1 MISLLTQPEAGR
13 TQDIELYAGQKTDTR
28 ERRERL
34 LKDRPGLTVLI
45 PAYNEAGF
53 VADTLRSVQRQTTLP
68 TRIIVVDD
76 CSTDGT
82 GDVARACE
90 TPEIEFSVV
99 RPEKNAGSKS
109 SALNFGMTF
118 VDTEYTLVIDADT
131 TLAPDAIEKLMAN
144 FDSPKVACVTGMVLP
159 RHVRTM
165 WERGRYVEY
174 LYAFTFY
181 KPIQDYYGKP
191 LIASGC
197 FSAFRTDVLRRAG
210 GWSMRTVG
218 EDMDLTWS
226 IYGMGYAV
234 RFALDAVSYPVEPHS
249 FHFLHKQLKRWSAGF
264 VQCVR
269 VHWKGALEV
278 PYLRSMVA
286 VALWDALQAVLGLF
300 LIIPLL
306 AIFVHPLFLLGYVLD
321 LPTIAIPVLYT
332 AYRRGEMLQAL
343 KSFPAFWIM
352 RFVNSVYVLQAFW
365 NEFVMRKKLEKFEK
379 GH

>member
-1 MISLLTQPEAGR
+1 MISLLTPPDSR
-13 TQDIELYAGQKTDTR
+13 RSQDVELYVGQKADARVQR
-28 ERRERL
+28 ERM

-45 PAYNEAGF
+45 PAYNEAAF
-53 VADTLRSVQRQTTLP
+53 VADTLRSVQQQTTLP

-82 GDVARACE
+82 GDVARKCA
-90 TPEIEFSVV
+90 TPEIEFTVV

-181 KPIQDYYGKP
+181 KPIQDYYGRP

-197 FSAFRTDVLRRAG
+197 FSAFRTDVLRQAG

-234 RFALDAVSYPVEPHS
+234 RFALDAVSYPVEPHN

-286 VALWDALQAVLGLF
+286 VALWDSLQAILGLF
-300 LIIPLL
+300 VIIPLL

-321 LPTIAIPVLYT
+321 LPTIAIPVFYT
-332 AYRRGEMLQAL
+332 AYRRGEMGRAL

-352 RFVNSVYVLQAFW
+352 RFINSVYVLQAFW